1 MGKTALTLHSKG
13 NNNKDQVNVKIFEYI
28 NSFSCWNLL
37 GPENSNITSLISFLL
52 EFEPAL

>member
-28 NSFSCWNLL
+28 NSFMLKFV
-37 GPENSNITSLISFLL
+37 GPWKF
-52 EFEPAL
+52 